1 LTLTIGLDIG
11 GANTKIAALSVSDG
25 IAVNL
30 STGIRYL
37 PLWRRL
43 SELPS
48 TLRSLMTKV
57 LQGMDGKPEMVALT
71 MTGELSD
78 IFRSKDEGV
87 RTICRTVSEV
97 FGDIEV
103 KVLDCGGR
111 LICVDDAL
119 KDPYSVAAS
128 NWYASGWFASQFFDL
143 CILVDVGSTTT
154 SIVPVIMGEVR
165 VEGFTDL
172 EKLQL
177 YELVYTGA
185 LRTNLA
191 AIASRIYLR
200 DRWVNVSSE
209 YFAQTGD
216 IYLLLGFISA
226 EDYICDTPDGRGLS
240 RDEVADR
247 IARTICADTNILT
260 MEDILAVARYFYKK
274 QVESITLALRR
285 KAERIKE
292 GFGVDSIPCIATGL
306 GEDFLAAEAA
316 MKAGLKPVIRL
327 SKITRRDVALMT
339 PSVGLAFLAASQIEG
354 RRVYWNPKL

>member
-1 LTLTIGLDIG
+1 MTLTIGIDVG
-11 GANTKIAALSVSDG
+11 GANTKIAALKVYDGRAVS
-25 IAVNL
+25 L

-37 PLWRRL
+37 PLWRKL

-48 TLRSLMTKV
+48 TLRILTAEA
-57 LQGMDGKPEMVALT
+57 LQDMYGKPDMVALT

-78 IFRSKDEGV
+78 VFKSKDEGV
-87 RTICRTVSEV
+87 RAICRMVLEV
-97 FGDIEV
+97 FEGLEIN
-103 KVLDCGGR
+103 VLDRGGR
-111 LICVDDAL
+111 LVSVDDAL
-119 KDPYSVAAS
+119 KNPYSVAAS

-154 SIVPVIMGEVR
+154 SIVPVVMGEVK

-191 AIASRIYLR
+191 TIASRIRFR

-216 IYLLLGFISA
+216 VYILLGFISA

-240 RDEVADR
+240 REEAADR
-247 IARTICADTNILT
+247 IARTICADTRILS
-260 MEDILAVARYFYKK
+260 MDDVLAVARYFYRR
-274 QVESITLALRR
+274 QVEAIASALRR
-285 KAERIKE
+285 KAERMQE
-292 GFGVDSIPCIATGL
+292 RFNVDGIPCITTGL

-316 MKAGLKPVIRL
+316 VKAGLKPVVRL
-327 SKITRRDVALMT
+327 SRVTRRDVALMT
-339 PSVGLAFLAASQIEG
+339 PAVGLAFLAASRVEG
-354 RRVYWNPKL
+354 KRVYWNPKL

>member
-1 LTLTIGLDIG
+1 MILTVGIDVG
-11 GANTKIAALSVSDG
+11 GANTKIAALKVYNGRAVS
-25 IAVNL
+25 L

-48 TLRSLMTKV
+48 TLRILAAEA
-57 LQGMDGKPEMVALT
+57 LRGMDERPGIIALT

-87 RTICRTVSEV
+87 KAICRAVLDV
-97 FGDIEV
+97 FEDLEV
-103 KVLDCGGR
+103 KVLDRNGR
-111 LICVDDAL
+111 LVDVDDAL

-128 NWYASGWFASQFFDL
+128 NWYASGWFVSQFFDL
-143 CILVDVGSTTT
+143 CILIDVGSTTT
-154 SIVPVIMGEVR
+154 SIVPVVMGEVR

-191 AIASRIYLR
+191 AIASKVRLR

-216 IYLLLGFISA
+216 VYILLGFIST

-240 RDEVADR
+240 REEAADR
-247 IARTICADTNILT
+247 IARTICADTRILS
-260 MEDILAVARYFYKK
+260 MDDVLALARYFYRR
-274 QVESITLALRR
+274 QIEAIASALRR
-285 KAERIKE
+285 KAERIRERFNVE
-292 GFGVDSIPCIATGL
+292 GIPCIATGL

-316 MKAGLKPVIRL
+316 VKAGLKPVVRL
-327 SKITRRDVALMT
+327 SSVTRRDVALMT
-339 PSVGLAFLAASQIEG
+339 PAVGLAFLAASMMEG
-354 RRVYWNPKL
+354 RRIYWDPKL